1 MITAISMKPTA
12 LKLYVDDCGTTA
24 VEFAILS
31 PVFLGMVI
39 GILGL
44 GLLLF
49 IVGDMH
55 YAVEQAARCASVR
68 TTVCTDQASITAYAK
83 SQYLAP
89 GAPKFTYQS
98 GLACGNSVSAT
109 LSYTAR
115 LGLRQVTLPLS
126 ATACF
131 PG

>member
-1 MITAISMKPTA
+1 MKPTA
-12 LKLYVDDCGTTA
+12 SKLYVDDCGTTA
-24 VEFAILS
+24 IEFAILS

-49 IVGDMH
+49 VVGGMH

-68 TTVCTDQASITAYAK
+68 TTVCTDPASTIAYAQ

-89 GAPKFTYQS
+89 GAPKFTYQPNA
-98 GLACGNSVSAT
+98 ACGNSVSAS
-109 LSYTAR
+109 LNYTAR
-115 LGLRQVTLPLS
+115 LGLRQVNIPLS

>member
-1 MITAISMKPTA
+1 MKPTA
-12 LKLYVDDCGTTA
+12 LNLHVDDCGTTA

-31 PVFLGMVI
+31 PVFLGMVV

-49 IVGDMH
+49 VIGGMH

-68 TTVCTDQASITAYAK
+68 TTVCTDSTSTIAYAH
-83 SQYLAP
+83 SQYHAP
-89 GAPKFTYQS
+89 GSPTFTYQPNA
-98 GLACGNSVSAT
+98 ACGGNSVSAT

-115 LGLRQVTLPLS
+115 LGLGQVTIPLS

>member
-1 MITAISMKPTA
+1 MKPTT
-12 LKLYVDDCGTTA
+12 LKLYVDDCGTA
-24 VEFAILS
+24 AIEFAILS

-49 IVGDMH
+49 VIGGMH

-68 TTVCTDQASITAYAK
+68 TTVCTDQASVAAYAQ
-83 SQYLAP
+83 SQYLGP
-89 GAPKFTYQS
+89 GAPQWKYNQPTKP
-98 GLACGNSVSAT
+98 LCGNSVSAT

-115 LGLRQVTLPLS
+115 LGLGQVTIPLS